1 MVSFRNVDRLVTG
14 DSNDSKFYTC
24 FIKNHFFIRRFIE
37 QPSLPSSVIRY
48 RHLLLGFY
56 WFVSDCQSVV

>member
-14 DSNDSKFYTC
+14 DGCDSKFYTC

-37 QPSLPSSVIRY
+37 QPSLPSSVTRY
-48 RHLLLGFY
+48 QR
-56 WFVSDCQSVV
+56 